1 MFTENPNGSKDKLL
15 SEFSKAAD
23 TTSIYK
29 NQFICQ
35 IKQKMKFL
43 KDICNSTKLCN
54 TYKFLTYLYT

>member
-1 MFTENPNGSKDKLL
+1 MFIENPNGSKDKLL

-35 IKQKMKFL
+35 IKQKMKIL
-43 KDICNSTKLCN
+43 KIFIIAL
-54 TYKFLTYLYT
+54 KFVIHINF